1 MKKKDMLKKWKTLS
15 TREIFK
21 SKIFSLK
28 EDVVESPRA
37 GSTHPVWYLD
47 VPHWVNIIPVTVD
60 NNVVLVNQYRFGN
73 KDMSLEIPGGMVD
86 PGEDPK
92 EAAIRELY
100 EETGYESSNVIEIG
114 KVLPNPALMANYT
127 FTYLALESTKTGM
140 QQLDGMED
148 IEITEVPLE
157 KIPSYIDE
165 AKIEH
170 SLVISAF
177 YFLDRYNANNV

>member
-1 MKKKDMLKKWKTLS
+1 MLKKWKTLS
-15 TREIFK
+15 TKEIFK

-28 EDVVESPRA
+28 EDIVESPTT
-37 GSTHPVWYLD
+37 GSSHPVWSLD
-47 VPHWVNIIPVTVD
+47 VSNWINIIPITTD

-73 KDMSLEIPGGMVD
+73 CDITLEIPGGMVD

-127 FTYLALESTKTGM
+127 FTYLAFEAKKTGM
-140 QQLDGMED
+140 QKLDGMED
-148 IEITEVPLE
+148 IEIHEVPLDE
-157 KIPSYIDE
+157 IPAYIDE
-165 AKIEH
+165 GKIEH

>member
-1 MKKKDMLKKWKTLS
+1 MLKKWKILS

-21 SKIFSLK
+21 TKIFSLK
-28 EDVVESPRA
+28 EDIVQSPKK
-37 GSTHPVWYLD
+37 GSSHPVWSLD
-47 VPHWVNIIPVTVD
+47 VSNWINIIPVTID
-60 NNVVLVNQYRFGN
+60 NNVILVNQYRFGN
-73 KDMSLEIPGGMVD
+73 RDITLEIPGGMVD
-86 PGEDPK
+86 LGEDPK

-127 FTYLALESTKTGM
+127 FTYLALESKKTRM
-140 QQLDGMED
+140 QKLDGMED
-148 IEITEVPLE
+148 IEILEVPLDE
-157 KIPSYIDE
+157 IPAYIDE
-165 AKIEH
+165 GKIEH